1 MPSLT
6 VAPPRPTSPTRC
18 QPGFSVGMTL
28 PELAALM
35 RRLGAADALN
45 VDGGGSST
53 MVVGGRVL
61 NRPSD
66 ATGERAVA
74 NAIAVLG
81 PAPGSCGR

>member
-1 MPSLT
+1 MPLLT
-6 VAPPRPTSPTRC
+6 VTPPRPTSPTRR